1 MRFAL
6 GGNVIGTL
14 RAALLL
20 LAGLGVVGTAA
31 ELAME
36 RHWQGPWQLLPWLA
50 LGMIALALGVLLV
63 RRARATVRFAR
74 ICAALVILTAAV
86 GVWRHVQE
94 NYDTAPL
101 DARYTD
107 RWETMSNVQR
117 WWDVGRGSVGPAP
130 LLALGYSCISAW
142 PWPQRPV
149 DWEGRPIQSLKAAS
163 GGRTRSGN
171 EWRNIKIEPISFGFN
186 SWNN

>member
-1 MRFAL
+1 MRFAP
-6 GGNVIGTL
+6 GGSVIGTL

-36 RHWQGPWQLLPWLA
+36 RHWQGPWQLLPWLS

-63 RRARATVRFAR
+63 RRTRPAVRFAR

-117 WWDVGRGSVGPAP
+117 WWEVGRGSVGPAP
-130 LLALGYSCISAW
+130 LLAPGVLLYIGVALAAATSGLGGLPHPIT
-142 PWPQRPV
+142 
-149 DWEGRPIQSLKAAS
+149 EGGERRADPA
-163 GGRTRSGN
+163 G
-171 EWRNIKIEPISFGFN
+171 E
-186 SWNN
+186 

>member
-63 RRARATVRFAR
+63 RSTRPTVRFAR

-117 WWDVGRGSVGPAP
+117 WWEVGRGSVGPAP
-130 LLALGYSCISAW
+130 LLALGVLLYIGVALAAATGGLGGL
-142 PWPQRPV
+142 PHPIA
-149 DWEGRPIQSLKAAS
+149 EGGERRADPA
-163 GGRTRSGN
+163 G
-171 EWRNIKIEPISFGFN
+171 E
-186 SWNN
+186 

>member
-50 LGMIALALGVLLV
+50 LGMTALALGVLLV
-63 RRARATVRFAR
+63 GRTRPAVRFAR
-74 ICAALVILTAAV
+74 SRAALVILTVAV

-107 RWETMSNVQR
+107 PWETMSNVQR
-117 WWDVGRGSVGPAP
+117 WWEVGRGSVGPAP
-130 LLALGYSCISAW
+130 LLAPGALLYIGVALAAATSGLGGPSHPITEGGERRAN
-142 PWPQRPV
+142 PV
-149 DWEGRPIQSLKAAS
+149 GE
-163 GGRTRSGN
+163 
-171 EWRNIKIEPISFGFN
+171 
-186 SWNN
+186 

>member
-63 RRARATVRFAR
+63 RRTRPTVRFAR

-117 WWDVGRGSVGPAP
+117 WWEVGRGSVGPAP
-130 LLALGYSCISAW
+130 LLAPGVLLYIGVALAAATSGLGGPPHPIA
-142 PWPQRPV
+142 
-149 DWEGRPIQSLKAAS
+149 EGGERRADPA
-163 GGRTRSGN
+163 G
-171 EWRNIKIEPISFGFN
+171 E
-186 SWNN
+186 

>member
-6 GGNVIGTL
+6 GGSVIGTL
-14 RAALLL
+14 RAVLLL

-50 LGMIALALGVLLV
+50 LGMTALALGVLLV
-63 RRARATVRFAR
+63 RSTRPTVRFAR

-94 NYDTAPL
+94 NYDTAPPGRSL
-101 DARYTD
+101 YRPLGDD
-107 RWETMSNVQR
+107 VQR
-117 WWDVGRGSVGPAP
+117 PTLVGSREGFRRPGSSSRSWGAPVYRRGPGRSDQWSGRAAP
-130 LLALGYSCISAW
+130 S
-142 PWPQRPV
+142 
-149 DWEGRPIQSLKAAS
+149 
-163 GGRTRSGN
+163 N
-171 EWRNIKIEPISFGFN
+171 H
-186 SWNN
+186 